1 MTVNDMPDRCMLSL
15 KGVVAGYGDA
25 TVLRG
30 VDLEILQG
38 EIVALV
44 GANGAGKTT
53 LLRAIS
59 GLVQVD
65 DGTIDLNGARIDRLH
80 PTAIVA
86 HGIAHVLEGR
96 RLFAGLS
103 VRENL
108 LLGAIQVGSK
118 TVRAQRHDEILAL
131 FPNLASRQDQ
141 LAGTLSGGEQ
151 QMVAIGR
158 GMMSS
163 PKLLMIDELSL
174 GLAPMIVAE
183 ILERLRQISGRGTS
197 ILIVEQDVLTALEV
211 SRRAYVLENGAIS
224 LSGPSS
230 ELMVDDRVRLAYF
243 GL

>member
-1 MTVNDMPDRCMLSL
+1 MTVNDMPNRCMLSL

-59 GLVQVD
+59 GLVQLD
-65 DGTIDLNGARIDRLH
+65 DGAIDLNGARIDRLH
-80 PTAIVA
+80 PTTIVA
-86 HGIAHVLEGR
+86 HGIAHVPEGR

-108 LLGAIQVGSK
+108 LLGAIQTGNK
-118 TVRAQRHDEILAL
+118 TVRAQRQEEILAL
-131 FPNLASRQDQ
+131 FPNLVSRQDQ

-158 GMMSS
+158 GLMSS

-174 GLAPMIVAE
+174 GLAPMVVAE
-183 ILERLRQISGRGTS
+183 ILERLRQISGHGTS

-230 ELMVDDRVRLAYF
+230 ELIVDDRVRLAYF

>member
-1 MTVNDMPDRCMLSL
+1 MLSL